1 MTHGPG
7 EEDRTTLAAFL
18 KSRRARVSPED
29 AGLPPGLRR
38 RTPGLRREEVALL
51 AGISPTWYTY
61 LEQGRRIHPSQQV
74 LDAIAR
80 VLQLSE
86 DERRYL
92 HVLAFGSVQNP
103 HPLEGEVPP
112 DEIVRQLVAAA
123 EHSPYP
129 VYAADLFGDLIAW
142 NRAMADYYADFDAMP
157 PEHRNMIR
165 WLLFDPEARRR
176 LPEWADDVLDIVGR
190 WRAMVT
196 ANGHVTGLLDQAAE
210 FRRDSAEFAAAWDGY
225 EVVERRT
232 RTRTFRMPGGHLV
245 VMRLIVVHAP
255 EFEPSLVAFHV
266 PV

>member
-1 MTHGPG
+1 MAREPADEG
-7 EEDRTTLAAFL
+7 RSALAAFL
-18 KSRRARVSPED
+18 TSRRGRVSPEE
-29 AGLPPGLRR
+29 AGIAPGVRR

-80 VLQLSE
+80 VLRLSE
-86 DERRYL
+86 DERRYM
-92 HVLAFGSVQNP
+92 HVLAFGAVQNP
-103 HPLEGEVPP
+103 QPLAGEIPAE
-112 DEIVRQLVAAA
+112 EIVRQLVATA

-142 NRAMADYYADFDAMP
+142 NRATADYYADFDAMP
-157 PEHRNMIR
+157 SEDRNMIR

-176 LPEWADDVLDIVGR
+176 LPGWAADVPDIVGR

-196 ANGHVTGLLDQAAE
+196 AHSHVPGLLDQAAE
-210 FRRDSAEFAAAWDGY
+210 FRRGSAEFAEAWDGY

-232 RTRTFRMPGGHLV
+232 RTRTFLMPGGHVV